1 VSFILVATF
10 PNMMPGGYR
19 FLIIGPI
26 IDGAL
31 GGVSTLIASINA
43 YISDVTPDGSRAK
56 VFSRLTGIMML
67 GFAAGPAIG
76 SFVIDRS
83 GNMWVTVSMWT
94 LQADLQQFAAFL
106 CHKCNPPAL
115 HFWNLRLS
123 ARVALAGRPF
133 RVIEKHRDRPSNG
146 TTQRTDQRDRLSHRS
161 RLAGELVWCLDNLFA
176 EDSRRTSWQR
186 LEPSLPGRGSVFNE
200 HDDGRPSVLLD
211 GGADSCRGF
220 CKSKGSTSFTPMDG
234 PLANSAL
241 I

>member
-1 VSFILVATF
+1 
-10 PNMMPGGYR
+10 MMPGGYR

-94 LQADLQQFAAFL
+94 FQADLQ
-106 CHKCNPPAL
+106 
-115 HFWNLRLS
+115 
-123 ARVALAGRPF
+123 
-133 RVIEKHRDRPSNG
+133 
-146 TTQRTDQRDRLSHRS
+146 
-161 RLAGELVWCLDNLFA
+161 
-176 EDSRRTSWQR
+176 
-186 LEPSLPGRGSVFNE
+186 
-200 HDDGRPSVLLD
+200 
-211 GGADSCRGF
+211 
-220 CKSKGSTSFTPMDG
+220 
-234 PLANSAL
+234 
-241 I
+241 